1 MKKNI
6 LAALILLTVA
16 AGFCGCGSTSK
27 QAGVENYGPL
37 SGAPAWVLSPT
48 VDGALAAVG
57 SAKIGGAGIN
67 FARTEALA
75 VARDELARQ
84 MSVKVNNM
92 VKNFTETT
100 GIGDAETVDKVATQV
115 SKQVASETL
124 IGSKQTETWISPDKE
139 LYLLVTLDADTA
151 QEAVKNAAATSFK
164 SDQALWQKFQAQ
176 KAQDELAEAVEKE
189 FGDYK
194 NK

>member
-1 MKKNI
+1 MRKTI
-6 LAALILLTVA
+6 LVAAIFLAGA
-16 AGFCGCGSTSK
+16 AGFSGCGSTPNET
-27 QAGVENYGPL
+27 GVQNYGPL
-37 SGAPAWVLSPT
+37 AGAPAWVLSPE

-57 SAKIGGAGIN
+57 SARIGGAGMN

-124 IGSKQTETWISPDKE
+124 VGSKQTETWISPEKE
-139 LYLLVTLDADTA
+139 LYLLVVLDADTA
-151 QEAVKNAAATSFK
+151 QEAVKNATATSFK
-164 SDQALWQKFQAQ
+164 NDQALWQKFQAQ
-176 KAQDELAEAVEKE
+176 KAQDELSEAVEKE

-194 NK
+194 K

>member
-1 MKKNI
+1 MRKTI
-6 LAALILLTVA
+6 LVAAIFLAGA
-16 AGFCGCGSTSK
+16 AGFSGCGSTPK
-27 QAGVENYGPL
+27 ETGVQNYGPL
-37 SGAPAWVLSPT
+37 AGAPAWVLSPE

-57 SAKIGGAGIN
+57 SARIGGAGMN
-67 FARTEALA
+67 FARTEAMA

-124 IGSKQTETWISPDKE
+124 VGSKQTETWISPENE
-139 LYLLVTLDADTA
+139 LYLLVVLDADTA
-151 QEAVKNAAATSFK
+151 QEAVKNATATSFK
-164 SDQALWQKFQAQ
+164 NDQALWQKFQAQ
-176 KAQDELAEAVEKE
+176 KAQDELSEAVEKE

-194 NK
+194 K

>member
-1 MKKNI
+1 MRKII
-6 LAALILLTVA
+6 LVAAILLVVA
-16 AGFCGCGSTSK
+16 AGFSGCGSTPK
-27 QAGVENYGPL
+27 ETGVESYGPL
-37 SGAPAWVLSPT
+37 AGAPAWVLSPE

-57 SAKIGGAGIN
+57 SARIGGAGMN

-124 IGSKQTETWISPDKE
+124 VGSKQTETWISPEKE
-139 LYLLVTLDADTA
+139 LYLLVVLDADTA
-151 QEAVKNAAATSFK
+151 QEAVKNATATSFK
-164 SDQALWQKFQAQ
+164 NDQALWQKFQAQ
-176 KAQDELAEAVEKE
+176 KAQDELSEAVEKE

-194 NK
+194 K